1 MSSSDVGDGARDGI
15 AEGGETGGA
24 VAADCFAREA
34 TGFDLRFF
42 AMSYCSTVGRRRN
55 DVCSIVTIQ

>member
-15 AEGGETGGA
+15 ADGGSEAGGA
-24 VAADCFAREA
+24 VAADGFAREA

-42 AMSYCSTVGRRRN
+42 AMV
-55 DVCSIVTIQ
+55 